1 MNGWS
6 KAKIDIKIFLIIL
19 EIHLERKISNI
30 EKIVVK
36 SILDN

>member
-6 KAKIDIKIFLIIL
+6 KAKIDITIFLIIL
-19 EIHLERKISNI
+19 EIHLERKTSNI

-36 SILDN
+36 SVLDN